1 MSSKYARAR
10 KALSEFMRTSNP
22 QDEFF
27 VIAFNDRPAVVV
39 DYTNNVDDIDA
50 RMVMLKPTAR
60 TALDIASRI
69 SAELRNEYV
78 VGYKPT
84 DLRKDGQ
91 WRKLKVKLNPPPG
104 LPQLNVHNRTGYYA
118 PSE

>member
-1 MSSKYARAR
+1 MTSKYARAR

-39 DYTNNVDDIDA
+39 DYTSNIDDVDA

-60 TALDIASRI
+60 TALIDAVYLGI
-69 SAELRNEYV
+69 N
-78 VGYKPT
+78 
-84 DLRKDGQ
+84 
-91 WRKLKVKLNPPPG
+91 KLKDAKYERKAL
-104 LPQLNVHNRTGYYA
+104 LDHL
-118 PSE
+118 